1 MDEKQAYQA
10 LHAKHGGDHDNGT
23 VRIMVCGHC
32 HRVMCE
38 LDADRPYCP
47 MCNPIFG
54 VKSCIDYLHPED
66 AEALKMFV
74 KPLHRDQ
81 ETAYGAYV
89 RLGYRIEYTNSMS
102 RYIDRKPVYPVT
114 RLFSVVAP
122 ARQQAEAN
130 LLSYVRR
137 WLEYTIS
144 SRLNL
149 WKSLRGGS

>member
-10 LHAKHGGDHDNGT
+10 LHAKHHNGPDVAT
-23 VRIMVCGHC
+23 VRIMVCGQC
-32 HRVMCE
+32 RRIMCE

-47 MCNPIFG
+47 ACNPVFG
-54 VKSCIDYLHPED
+54 AKSCIDYLHPED
-66 AEALKMFV
+66 AKALNMFV

-89 RLGYRIEYTNSMS
+89 RLGYCIEYTNSADW
-102 RYIDRKPVYPVT
+102 RVNKKPTAYPVT

-122 ARQQAEAN
+122 SRQQAEAN

-149 WKSLRGGS
+149 WKSLRG